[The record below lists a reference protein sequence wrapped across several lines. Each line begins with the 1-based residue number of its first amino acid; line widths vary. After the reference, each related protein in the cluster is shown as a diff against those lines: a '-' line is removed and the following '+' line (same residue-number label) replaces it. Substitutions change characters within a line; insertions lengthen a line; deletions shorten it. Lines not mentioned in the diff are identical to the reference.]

1 MYHRPKRIES
11 LVDALDPKEVEILGK
26 TAIEK
31 IISKPKSFII
41 CQFWPVRHRLHAHSE
56 KQYEI
61 WFLFVRKPVR
71 MSLEEFSYVTSLNC
85 KKIFKK
91 KKNTKRKRKNPT
103 TEKLYWGGLFGT
115 LKFYLIDLAIKM
127 LKKIKEGHRPGYAFE
142 VHMPSFY
149 I

>member
-91 KKNTKRKRKNPT
+91 KKKTPRGKGRTQPQKSCIGVDYL
-103 TEKLYWGGLFGT
+103 ELSSST
-115 LKFYLIDLAIKM
+115 L
-127 LKKIKEGHRPGYAFE
+127 
-142 VHMPSFY
+142 
-149 I
+149 

>member
-91 KKNTKRKRKNPT
+91 KKKHQEKKEEPNHRKVVLGWTIWNSQVLPYRSSYQNV
-103 TEKLYWGGLFGT
+103 E
-115 LKFYLIDLAIKM
+115 
-127 LKKIKEGHRPGYAFE
+127 EN
-142 VHMPSFY
+142 
-149 I
+149 